1 MLFLGM
7 QAKVKLFIE
16 RDTQRSLRDIEES
29 KRQFKVS
36 LEALERQKRKE
47 KVMFARAVNT
57 LKTWHEKENAGKRMD
72 HSKVIEKMHEQLAVL
87 TEIREV
93 YDSRINELK

>member
-1 MLFLGM
+1 MLFLVM

-36 LEALERQKRKE
+36 LEALECQKRKE

-57 LKTWHEKENAGKRMD
+57 LKRWHEKESAGQRMD
-72 HSKVIEKMHEQLAVL
+72 HSKVVEKMHEQLAVL
-87 TEIREV
+87 TEIR
-93 YDSRINELK
+93 